1 MRVLVT
7 GASGFI
13 GSALLPALVASGDDV
28 ARGPREPAA
37 LAESLTACH
46 ALVHLANL
54 AHAAADADA
63 LWKVNVEGTR
73 RVAEAAAVRG
83 VQRMIYLSSIKAS
96 GEETGIRPFDGAE
109 APAPADAYGRAKL
122 AAEQALFEV
131 AARSGLEV
139 VVLRPPLVYGPGV
152 KGNFFAL
159 MRALARGLP
168 LPLAGIS
175 NKRSLIYVGNLV
187 QAIIRCLRAAGA
199 PGRVYT
205 VSDAAPLSTTALC
218 LALGEALAV
227 RAKLFWVPP
236 RVLELLPGGTRLTR
250 SLVVDDGALRNELG
264 WRPPCSAEE
273 GLQATVSWYRGY
285 RL

>member
-13 GSALLPALVASGDDV
+13 GSALVPALVAAGHDAVS
-28 ARGPREPAA
+28 GPRVPAA
-37 LAESLTACH
+37 LAESLSACDS
-46 ALVHLANL
+46 LVHLANL
-54 AHAAADADA
+54 AHAAVDADA

-73 RVAEAAAVRG
+73 QIAEAAALRG

-96 GEETGIRPFDGAE
+96 GEQTGTRPFDGSE
-109 APAPADAYGRAKL
+109 KPAPADAYGRAKL
-122 AAEQALFEV
+122 AAEKALFEV
-131 AARSGLEV
+131 AARSQLEV

-159 MRALARGLP
+159 MRAVARGLP
-168 LPLAGIS
+168 LPLARIA

-187 QAIIRCLRAAGA
+187 HGIICCLRAAKT

-205 VSDAAPLSTTALC
+205 VSDGAPMSTTGLC

-236 RVLELLPGGTRLTR
+236 RLLELLPGGTRLTR
-250 SLVVDDGALRNELG
+250 SLVIDDRAIRDELG
-264 WRPPCSAEE
+264 WRPPYSAEE
-273 GLQATVSWYRGY
+273 GLQATVNWYRGY
-285 RL
+285 RR